1 MSVQLILNPYE
12 RVTTQA
18 ERDRLWR
25 DTRTVA
31 EAIAA
36 QWSFLAAHSIDEI
49 AHDRDLL
56 IVCIRNR
63 FGVCGAEAERRVRDW
78 EDRLLSRG

>member
-1 MSVQLILNPYE
+1 MPVQLILNPYE

-25 DTRTVA
+25 DTKTIA

-36 QWSFLAAHSIDEI
+36 QWSFLDAHSVDRI
-49 AHDRDLL
+49 AHDRGLL

-63 FGVCGAEAERRVRDW
+63 FGLCGAEAERRVRDW